1 MASPEPNSPSH
12 SPPSPSSAPPEP
24 DVNDADA
31 TLPMTMAASVV
42 LDNLPKDATRA
53 LETAG
58 EIELAKGMYPF
69 FSSSPSKSPDPPAAL
84 LARTQEPICSLR
96 SQNSDNPPLPPPQHA
111 LPPAASLQVLF
122 ESTL

>member
-1 MASPEPNSPSH
+1 MAYLQPHSPSQ

-24 DVNDADA
+24 SVDEADA

-58 EIELAKGMYPF
+58 EIELAKGMLLV
-69 FSSSPSKSPDPPAAL
+69 L
-84 LARTQEPICSLR
+84 LATYLPISL
-96 SQNSDNPPLPPPQHA
+96 PL
-111 LPPAASLQVLF
+111 L
-122 ESTL
+122 